1 MSDPRAIELTEAQI
15 IEELQSALDKADG
28 DSSRAF
34 TTAEYANLSG
44 LSRTVVRAK
53 LVKLKEAGRLE
64 TTLVTRRNLSDRLQ
78 QICAYRIIPKAD
90 DE

>member
-78 QICAYRIIPKAD
+78 QICAYRITPKAD
-90 DE
+90 EE

>member
-1 MSDPRAIELTEAQI
+1 MGDPRAIDLTEAQI

-28 DSSRAF
+28 DSTRAF
-34 TTAEYANLSG
+34 TTAEYADLSG

-53 LVKLKEAGRLE
+53 LSKIKSAGRLE
-64 TTLVTRRNLSDRLQ
+64 TVIVTRRNLADRLQ
-78 QICAYRIIPKAD
+78 QTSAYRIIPRSD

>member
-15 IEELQSALDKADG
+15 IEELQSALDNADG

>member
-1 MSDPRAIELTEAQI
+1 MSDPRIIDLTEAQI

-34 TTAEYANLSG
+34 TTAEYADLSG

-53 LVKLKEAGRLE
+53 LSKLKSAGRLE
-64 TTLVTRRNLSDRLQ
+64 TVMVTRRNLSDRLQ
-78 QICAYRIIPKAD
+78 QISAYRIIPKAD